1 MKLTKSQ
8 LKEMIREIMTEVN
21 ESGILYKAG
30 VKKYGKEGMRK
41 IQQAAGKRKSH
52 AAIGAIKDK
61 YEKGKKKDEGKL
73 TEKPLKTN
81 PKIWVSD
88 KFDKVIDKLPYSKL
102 TKNNVIKLAK
112 KFKIDKDDALRW
124 VSYNQD
130 VDFGLKEQKLR
141 EGVKLGDVR
150 EELEYAFE
158 WDYVEQEGAD
168 SVRFDWGRGRK
179 SMWVH
184 KNGKSSGEIPK
195 DNYLKK
201 AMKKL
206 GIK

>member
-1 MKLTKSQ
+1 MIKLKDLISEGGKPRAGDYVRDKRTKE
-8 LKEMIREIMTEVN
+8 LGKVNKIRGNRMAYVKFPSNKKSFLPMDISKWKL
-21 ESGILYKAG
+21 SGNHNVGRPIWT
-30 VKKYGKEGMRK
+30 
-41 IQQAAGKRKSH
+41 
-52 AAIGAIKDK
+52 
-61 YEKGKKKDEGKL
+61 EGKL
-73 TEKPLKTN
+73 T
-81 PKIWVSD
+81 
-88 KFDKVIDKLPYSKL
+88 
-102 TKNNVIKLAK
+102 
-112 KFKIDKDDALRW
+112 
-124 VSYNQD
+124 
-130 VDFGLKEQKLR
+130 

-150 EELEYAFE
+150 EELEYAYE

>member
-1 MKLTKSQ
+1 MIKLKSLLPLNEFKSFNDKSRNMDTIRIKNKREHQRIMKTLDKWKTRYRVPDPAKGAYHIQFYNTKEAMMHRRR
-8 LKEMIREIMTEVN
+8 LE
-21 ESGILYKAG
+21 KAG
-30 VKKYGKEGMRK
+30 FK
-41 IQQAAGKRKSH
+41 I
-52 AAIGAIKDK
+52 IDPNN
-61 YEKGKKKDEGKL
+61 EGKL
-73 TEKPLKTN
+73 T
-81 PKIWVSD
+81 
-88 KFDKVIDKLPYSKL
+88 
-102 TKNNVIKLAK
+102 
-112 KFKIDKDDALRW
+112 
-124 VSYNQD
+124 
-130 VDFGLKEQKLR
+130 

-150 EELEYAFE
+150 EELEYAYE